1 VLGHL
6 VQDGSILP
14 DEQKT
19 SAIANWPVPRTKK
32 QLKRYLGLT
41 SYFRGFIRDYAGI
54 ARPLTE
60 LLRKRK
66 SDRLNWG
73 PEEQRSFDQL
83 KEALKNK
90 PVLRPPDFA
99 KDYVT
104 MCDVSKLS
112 VSGLLMQRESDENSQ
127 LYVVCY
133 ASRKL

>member
-19 SAIANWPVPRTKK
+19 SAIANWPVARTKK

-41 SYFRGFIRDYAGI
+41 SHFRGFIRDYAGI
-54 ARPLTE
+54 AHPLTE

-73 PEEQRSFDQL
+73 PE
-83 KEALKNK
+83 
-90 PVLRPPDFA
+90 
-99 KDYVT
+99 
-104 MCDVSKLS
+104 
-112 VSGLLMQRESDENSQ
+112 
-127 LYVVCY
+127 
-133 ASRKL
+133 